1 MQLAL
6 PNLPQRGDT
15 IVEVLIAIAV
25 ISSVLGTAYAITNRS
40 VQTNQSSAERSVA
53 TKVAE
58 SQLELLKSFTKAGNN
73 VASNRFCMY
82 IDTATGQLSL
92 QTIPTAPPHPDNCFR
107 DSNANLSV
115 LGDKRYQVAIDRDV
129 NGTVS
134 LFSVNVNWDGPTGQA
149 DSLSMVYKAYQ
160 L

>member
-1 MQLAL
+1 MQLSK
-6 PNLPQRGDT
+6 NRTRQRGDT

-40 VQTNQSSAERSVA
+40 VQTNQSSAEHTVA

-58 SQLELLKSFTKAGNN
+58 TQIELLKSFTQSGNS
-73 VASNRFCMY
+73 VPSNRFCMY
-82 IDTATGQLSL
+82 IDTVTNQLAA
-92 QTIPTAPPHPDNCFR
+92 QTITAAPPHPDNCFR

-115 LGDKRYQVAIDRDV
+115 LGDKRYQVAINRDV
-129 NGTVS
+129 SGTES
-134 LFSVNVNWDGPTGQA
+134 LFTVNVDWDGPTGQRDA
-149 DSLSMVYKAYQ
+149 ISMAYKVY